1 MIKTVVITKS
11 ARKDLA
17 GLPRA
22 IVAKFATWV
31 GMVETNGLEEVRK
44 IQGFHDEPL
53 KGKRKGQRSIRLSK
67 SCRAFYVIVK
77 GEIHF
82 AEVREVNNHEY

>member
-67 SCRAFYVIVK
+67 SHRAFYIVVED
-77 GEIHF
+77 EIYF
-82 AEVREVNNHEY
+82 AEVQEVNNHEY